1 MLKDQQRITI
11 VDDDY
16 KLAQLMKDALLDE
29 GYQVTVFYDGVPFL
43 RHVREHGLPHLALID
58 LHLPGIHG
66 FDVSKNL
73 KTMGD
78 VPIVF
83 VSNERDVETVIDGL
97 GRFADDYLIKPF
109 DLREMVVRV
118 RRILSR
124 IASTD
129 YVHAPV
135 TAIDDEL
142 AIDFAN
148 NSFTLGSKTIT
159 LTPIEA
165 SLLYLLV
172 QNAGTIV
179 PSAKLTA
186 RVWPSEEVP
195 DETLRVHMHRLR
207 HKLEPNPRQPRY
219 IQTER
224 GVGYGFIREI
234 RSDRGEGG
242 RNSCRV
248 FSLPKMKSIFC
259 C

>member
-1 MLKDQQRITI
+1 MMLKDQQRITI

-29 GYQVTVFYDGVPFL
+29 GYQVSVFYDGLPFL
-43 RHVREHGLPHLALID
+43 RDVREHGLPHLALID

-73 KTMGD
+73 KTLGD

-83 VSNERDVETVIDGL
+83 VSNESDVETVIDGL

-109 DLREMVVRV
+109 DVREMVVRV

-124 IASTD
+124 ISSTD

-135 TAIDDEL
+135 TAIDDQL

-148 NSFTLGSKTIT
+148 SCFTLGDKTIT

-165 SLLYLLV
+165 SLLYILV
-172 QNAGTIV
+172 QNTGSIV
-179 PSAKLTA
+179 PSSRLTA

-207 HKLEPNPRQPRY
+207 HKLEPDPRRPRY

-224 GVGYGFIREI
+224 GVGYGFGLDHRATN
-234 RSDRGEGG
+234 GEGG
-242 RNSCRV
+242 RHS
-248 FSLPKMKSIFC
+248 
-259 C
+259 